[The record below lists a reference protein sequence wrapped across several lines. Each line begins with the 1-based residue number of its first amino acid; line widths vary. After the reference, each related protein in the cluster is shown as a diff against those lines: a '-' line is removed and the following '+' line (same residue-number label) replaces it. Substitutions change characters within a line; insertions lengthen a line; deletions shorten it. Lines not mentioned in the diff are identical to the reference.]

1 MKDRIFIID
10 GSSYLYRAYHAMPPL
25 STSKGQPTGAIKGVT
40 NMLMNLKKDSEGSPI
55 VVVFDA
61 KGKTFRNKI
70 YSEYKANR
78 PPMPDDLREQLEP
91 LKNICKAIGFPLIEI
106 AGVEADDV
114 IATIVKLAKE
124 KKFKAVVSSLDK
136 DLMQLVED
144 PNTTIMNT
152 MTHQIFDEKKVFEKF
167 GVKPNQIRDMLA
179 LVGDTSDNIPGVP
192 KVGQKTAAKW
202 LNEFDNLEGIIA
214 NAESIKGVV
223 GENLRNSLAELD
235 RNVDLVSLRDDV
247 DIETDFKDLL
257 ELNGDQEKLDKIFSD
272 LEFKKPADNS
282 SQKVDSKKDN
292 LKEKKNN
299 YQTVLTK
306 KELNDWADKIDACKV
321 FAIDTETDS
330 LDTITANL
338 VGISL
343 SVDEGS
349 GCYIPIGHN
358 YENCPNQPSLK
369 LVQDS
374 IGKVIEK
381 NKEKAVGQNLKFDI
395 PILSR
400 HGIHLDK
407 FHADTMLMSYVL
419 NSTAT
424 RHGMD
429 KLASYYLDYETI
441 KFSDVAGTASKQI
454 SFSEVDIAVA
464 TNYAAEDADITLRLF
479 NKLSS
484 LLKGKKGQIKLLQEI
499 EYPLVHVL
507 AAVEQN
513 GAKIDK
519 NKLAAHSQELSEKIS
534 ELTSQ
539 AFAIAGEEFNLDS
552 PKQLLEILYD
562 KLQLPVLKKTPKGQ
576 PSTNEETLQRLSE
589 EYDLPKIILQYRT
602 LAKLKSTYT
611 DSLIKIENPKT
622 KRIHTSYQQAITS
635 TGRLS
640 STEPNLQNIPIK
652 TAEGRR
658 IREAFVPEK
667 GNVLISADYSQIELR
682 IMAHLSKDKNLTNAF
697 NAGLDVHSATA
708 AEVFGVSLESVTEDQ
723 RRSAKAIN
731 FGLMYGMSAFG
742 LTRQLDIPRAE
753 AQKYLDT
760 YFERYTGVKDYMANT
775 KAQAKEDMFVETI
788 MGRRLYL
795 NEINAANGLRRQ
807 AAERAAINAPL
818 QGSAA
823 DIIKKAMID
832 INTFLDKELPQTR
845 MIMQVHDELIFE
857 TPKADAEEILP
868 TSEDCIQSV
877 KIHHKIGL
885 HARPAVRFTEMAK
898 GFEAE
903 IRIKLENQSKWVDAK
918 SIVRV
923 MSLKARKG
931 QVLKLQAEGPDA
943 NEAITTL
950 IDFVENQFGEKQ
962 NEIE

>member
-91 LKNICKAIGFPLIEI
+91 LKNICKAMGFPLIEI

-136 DLMQLVED
+136 DLMQLVQD

-179 LVGDTSDNIPGVP
+179 LVGDSSDNIPGVP

-257 ELNGDQEKLDKIFSD
+257 EFNGDQEKLDKIFSD

-708 AEVFGVSLESVTEDQ
+708 AEVFDVSLESVTEDQ

-775 KAQAKEDMFVETI
+775 KAQAKEDMYVETL

-832 INTFLDKELPQTR
+832 INGFLKKEIPETK

-857 TPKADAEEILP
+857 TPEKSADDVLNLMKNMMEAAVKLDIPLIADAA
-868 TSEDCIQSV
+868 
-877 KIHHKIGL
+877 IG
-885 HARPAVRFTEMAK
+885 K
-898 GFEAE
+898 
-903 IRIKLENQSKWVDAK
+903 NW
-918 SIVRV
+918 
-923 MSLKARKG
+923 
-931 QVLKLQAEGPDA
+931 
-943 NEAITTL
+943 NEAH
-950 IDFVENQFGEKQ
+950 
-962 NEIE
+962 

>member
-61 KGKTFRNKI
+61 KGKTFRNEI

-136 DLMQLVED
+136 DLMQLVQD

-257 ELNGDQEKLDKIFSD
+257 EFNGDQEKLDKIFSD

-306 KELNDWADKIDACKV
+306 KELNDWVDKIDECNV

-330 LDTITANL
+330 LDTISANL

-343 SVDEGS
+343 SVNEGS

-374 IGKVIEK
+374 VGKAIEK

-708 AEVFGVSLESVTEDQ
+708 AEVFDVSLESVTEDQ

-775 KAQAKEDMFVETI
+775 KAQAKEDMYVETL

-832 INTFLDKELPQTR
+832 INGFLKKEIPETK

-857 TPKADAEEILP
+857 TPEKSAEDVLNLMKNMMEAAVKLDIPLIADAA
-868 TSEDCIQSV
+868 
-877 KIHHKIGL
+877 IG
-885 HARPAVRFTEMAK
+885 K
-898 GFEAE
+898 
-903 IRIKLENQSKWVDAK
+903 NW
-918 SIVRV
+918 
-923 MSLKARKG
+923 
-931 QVLKLQAEGPDA
+931 
-943 NEAITTL
+943 NEAH
-950 IDFVENQFGEKQ
+950 
-962 NEIE
+962 

>member
-1 MKDRIFIID
+1 MKDRVFIID

-40 NMLMNLKKDSEGSPI
+40 NMLMTLKKDSEGSPI
-55 VVVFDA
+55 IVVFDA
-61 KGKTFRNKI
+61 KGKTFRSEI
-70 YSEYKANR
+70 YKEYKANR
-78 PPMPDDLREQLEP
+78 PPMPEDLRQQLDP
-91 LKNICKAIGFPLIEI
+91 LKEICKAIGFPLIEI
-106 AGVEADDV
+106 PGVEADDV
-114 IATIVKLAKE
+114 IATLVNKAKE
-124 KKFKAVVSSLDK
+124 KNFKAVVSSLDK

-144 PNTTIMNT
+144 PNITIMNT
-152 MTHQIFDEKKVFEKF
+152 MKHQIFTEDKVFEKF
-167 GVKPNQIRDMLA
+167 GVQPNQIRDMLA
-179 LVGDTSDNIPGVP
+179 LVGDSSDNIPGVP

-202 LNEFDNLEGIIA
+202 LNEYKNLDGIKD
-214 NAESIKGVV
+214 NAELIKGVV
-223 GENLRNSLAELD
+223 GENLRNSLADLE
-235 RNVDLVSLRDDV
+235 RNVELVSLKDDV
-247 DIETDFKDLL
+247 ELGVSFDSLL
-257 ELNGDQEKLDKIFSD
+257 QLNADQEKLDDLFSE
-272 LEFKKPADNS
+272 LEFNASTKNA
-282 SQKVDSKKDN
+282 SKQPDAKET
-292 LKEKKNN
+292 LKEKNNN
-299 YQTVLTK
+299 YETVISEDQL
-306 KELNDWADKIDACKV
+306 LAWAKNLDECKV
-321 FAIDTETDS
+321 YAIDTETDS

-343 SVDEGS
+343 SVKEGT
-349 GCYIPIGHN
+349 GCYIPIGHK
-358 YENCPNQPSLK
+358 YEGCPDQPSLD
-369 LVQDS
+369 L
-374 IGKVIEK
+374 VIEIIGNAIER

-400 HGIHLDK
+400 HKIQLDK

-429 KLASYYLDYETI
+429 KLASFYLDYETI
-441 KFSDVAGTASKQI
+441 KYGDVAGTASKQI
-454 SFSEVDIAVA
+454 SFSEVEINVA
-464 TNYAAEDADITLRLF
+464 TNYAAEDADITLRLY
-479 NKLSS
+479 NKLNG
-484 LLKGKKGQIKLLQEI
+484 LLEDKPTQKKLLEEI

-507 AAVEQN
+507 SKIEQN

-519 NKLAAHSQELSEKIS
+519 AKLAAHSEELAEKIS
-534 ELTSQ
+534 DLSSQ
-539 AFAIAGEEFNLDS
+539 AFKIAGEEFNLDS
-552 PKQLLEILYD
+552 PKQLLEILYE
-562 KLQLPVLKKTPKGQ
+562 KLKLPVLKKTPKGQ

-589 EYDLPKIILQYRT
+589 EYELPKIILQYRT

-611 DSLIKIENPKT
+611 DSLIKIENQVT
-622 KRIHTSYQQAITS
+622 QRIHTSYQQAITS

-652 TAEGRR
+652 TSEGRR
-658 IREAFVPEK
+658 IREAFIPEK

-697 NAGLDVHSATA
+697 NKGLDVHSSTA
-708 AEVFGVSLESVTEDQ
+708 AEVFGVDIENVTEEQ

-742 LTRQLDIPRAE
+742 LTRQLDIPRAD

-832 INTFLDKELPQTR
+832 INAFLVQKLPDTK

-857 TPKADAEEILP
+857 TPKRNAEETLYLMKSMMEKAVKLDIPLIADAA
-868 TSEDCIQSV
+868 
-877 KIHHKIGL
+877 IG
-885 HARPAVRFTEMAK
+885 K
-898 GFEAE
+898 
-903 IRIKLENQSKWVDAK
+903 NW
-918 SIVRV
+918 
-923 MSLKARKG
+923 
-931 QVLKLQAEGPDA
+931 
-943 NEAITTL
+943 NEAH
-950 IDFVENQFGEKQ
+950 
-962 NEIE
+962 

>member
-25 STSKGQPTGAIKGVT
+25 TTSTGQPTGAIKGVT
-40 NMLMNLKKDSEGSPI
+40 NMLMTLKKDSEGSPI
-55 VVVFDA
+55 IVVFDA
-61 KGKTFRNKI
+61 KGKTFRSDI
-70 YSEYKANR
+70 YKEYKANR
-78 PPMPDDLREQLEP
+78 PPMPEDLREQLKP
-91 LKNICKAIGFPLIEI
+91 LKDICKAIGFPLIEI
-106 AGVEADDV
+106 EGVEADDV
-114 IATIVKLAKE
+114 IATLVRIAKD
-124 KKFKAVVSSLDK
+124 KKVKAVVSSLDK

-144 PNTTIMNT
+144 PATTIMNT
-152 MTHQIFDEKKVFEKF
+152 MTHQIFNEEKVFEKF

-202 LNEFDNLEGIIA
+202 LGEYKNLDGIKA
-214 NAESIKGVV
+214 NSELIKGVV
-223 GENLRNSLAELD
+223 GENLRNSLNELD
-235 RNVDLVSLRDDV
+235 RNVELVSLKEDV
-247 DIETDFKDLL
+247 DIGVSFESLM
-257 ELNGDQEKLDKIFSD
+257 ELNSNQEKLDDLFSQ
-272 LEFKKPADNS
+272 LEFKPMARNS
-282 SQKVDSKKDN
+282 SKQASAT
-292 LKEKKNN
+292 KEYSRPSMENRPEKRNDN
-299 YQTVLTK
+299 YQTLFTIK
-306 KELNDWADKIDACKV
+306 DLKDWSSKLDKCKV
-321 FAIDTETDS
+321 FAIDTETNS
-330 LDTITANL
+330 LDTVTANL

-343 SVDEGS
+343 SVKEGS
-349 GCYIPIGHN
+349 GCYIPIGHK
-358 YENCPNQPSLK
+358 YEGCPKQLT
-369 LVQDS
+369 LQEVIDE
-374 IGKVIEK
+374 IGKAVER

-400 HGIHLDK
+400 HGIAIDK

-429 KLASYYLDYETI
+429 KLAMYYLNYETI
-441 KFSDVAGTASKQI
+441 KYGDIAGTASKQI
-454 SFSEVDIAVA
+454 SFSEVEIDTAS
-464 TNYAAEDADITLRLF
+464 NYAAEDADITLRLF
-479 NKLSS
+479 NKLDE
-484 LLKGKKGQIKLLQEI
+484 LLKEKPSQVKLLKEL

-507 AAVEQN
+507 SRVEQN

-519 NKLAAHSQELSEKIS
+519 NKLKEHSKELSAKIS
-534 ELTSQ
+534 DLTEQ
-539 AFAIAGEEFNLDS
+539 AYKISGEEFNLDS
-552 PKQLLEILYD
+552 PKQLLEVLYE
-562 KLQLPVLKKTPKGQ
+562 KLKLPVLKKTPKGQ

-589 EYDLPKIILQYRT
+589 EYELPKIILQYRT

-611 DSLIKIENPKT
+611 DSLIRIENPSS
-622 KRIHTSYQQAITS
+622 KRIHTSYQQAVTS

-658 IREAFVPEK
+658 IREAFVPGK
-667 GNVLISADYSQIELR
+667 NNILISADYSQIELR

-697 NAGLDVHSATA
+697 NKGLDVHSATA
-708 AEVFGVSLESVTEDQ
+708 AEVFGVNLEEVTQDQ

-832 INTFLDKELPQTR
+832 IDTFLNKEMPEVK

-857 TPKADAEEILP
+857 APKNNAEEVLNLMK
-868 TSEDCIQSV
+868 EKMEGAV
-877 KIHHKIGL
+877 KLDIPLIAEAAIGQ
-885 HARPAVRFTEMAK
+885 
-898 GFEAE
+898 
-903 IRIKLENQSKWVDAK
+903 NW
-918 SIVRV
+918 
-923 MSLKARKG
+923 
-931 QVLKLQAEGPDA
+931 
-943 NEAITTL
+943 NEAH
-950 IDFVENQFGEKQ
+950 
-962 NEIE
+962 

>member
-1 MKDRIFIID
+1 MKDRVFIID

-40 NMLMNLKKDSEGSPI
+40 NMLMTLKKDSEGSPI
-55 VVVFDA
+55 IVVFDA
-61 KGKTFRNKI
+61 KGKTFRSEI
-70 YSEYKANR
+70 YKEYKANR
-78 PPMPDDLREQLEP
+78 PPMPEDLRQQLDP
-91 LKNICKAIGFPLIEI
+91 LKEICKAIGFPLIEI
-106 AGVEADDV
+106 PGVEADDV
-114 IATIVKLAKE
+114 IATLVNKAKQ
-124 KKFKAVVSSLDK
+124 KNFKAVVSSLDK

-144 PNTTIMNT
+144 PNITIMNT
-152 MTHQIFDEKKVFEKF
+152 MKHQIFTEDKVFEKF
-167 GVKPNQIRDMLA
+167 GVQPNQIRDMLA
-179 LVGDTSDNIPGVP
+179 LVGDSSDNIPGVP

-202 LNEFDNLEGIIA
+202 LNEYKNLDGIKD
-214 NAESIKGVV
+214 NAELIKGVV
-223 GENLRNSLAELD
+223 GENLRNSLADLE
-235 RNVDLVSLRDDV
+235 RNVELVSLKDDV
-247 DIETDFKDLL
+247 ELGVSFDSLL
-257 ELNGDQEKLDKIFSD
+257 QLNTDQEKLDELFSE
-272 LEFKKPADNS
+272 LEFNASTKNA
-282 SQKVDSKKDN
+282 SKQPDAKET
-292 LKEKKNN
+292 LKEKNNN
-299 YQTVLTK
+299 YETVISEDQL
-306 KELNDWADKIDACKV
+306 LAWAKNLDECKV
-321 FAIDTETDS
+321 YAIDTETDS

-343 SVDEGS
+343 SVKEGT
-349 GCYIPIGHN
+349 GCYIPIGHK
-358 YENCPNQPSLK
+358 YEGCPNQPSLD
-369 LVQDS
+369 L
-374 IGKVIEK
+374 VIEIIGNAIER

-400 HGIHLDK
+400 HKIQLDK

-429 KLASYYLDYETI
+429 KLALFYLDYETI
-441 KFSDVAGTASKQI
+441 KYGDVAGTASKQI
-454 SFSEVDIAVA
+454 SFSEVEINVA
-464 TNYAAEDADITLRLF
+464 TNYAAEDADITLRLY
-479 NKLSS
+479 NKLNG
-484 LLKGKKGQIKLLQEI
+484 LLEDKPTQKKLLEEI

-507 AAVEQN
+507 SKVEQN

-519 NKLAAHSQELSEKIS
+519 VKLAAHSEELAEKIS
-534 ELTSQ
+534 DLSSQ
-539 AFAIAGEEFNLDS
+539 AFKIAGEEFNLDS
-552 PKQLLEILYD
+552 PKQLLEILYE
-562 KLQLPVLKKTPKGQ
+562 KLKLPVLKKTPKGQ

-589 EYDLPKIILQYRT
+589 EYELPKIILQYRT

-611 DSLIKIENPKT
+611 DSLIKIENQVT
-622 KRIHTSYQQAITS
+622 QRIHTSYQQAITS

-652 TAEGRR
+652 TSEGRR
-658 IREAFVPEK
+658 IREAFIPEK

-697 NAGLDVHSATA
+697 NKGLDVHSSTA
-708 AEVFGVSLESVTEDQ
+708 AEVFGVDIENVTEEQ

-742 LTRQLDIPRAE
+742 LTRQLDIPRAD

-832 INTFLDKELPQTR
+832 INKFLVKELPDTK

-857 TPKADAEEILP
+857 TPKVDAQEILNQMKAMM
-868 TSEDCIQSV
+868 EDAV
-877 KIHHKIGL
+877 KLDIPLIAEAAIG
-885 HARPAVRFTEMAK
+885 K
-898 GFEAE
+898 
-903 IRIKLENQSKWVDAK
+903 NW
-918 SIVRV
+918 
-923 MSLKARKG
+923 
-931 QVLKLQAEGPDA
+931 
-943 NEAITTL
+943 NEAH
-950 IDFVENQFGEKQ
+950 
-962 NEIE
+962 